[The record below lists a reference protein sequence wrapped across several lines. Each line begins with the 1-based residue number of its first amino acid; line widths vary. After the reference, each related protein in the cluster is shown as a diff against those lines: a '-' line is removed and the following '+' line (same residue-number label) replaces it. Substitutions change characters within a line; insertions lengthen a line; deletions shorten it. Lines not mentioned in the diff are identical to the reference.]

1 MNFRISLIKQA
12 DFCWI
17 LSNIFSPALIRQMP
31 TTSVCYTVDV
41 VHPALGNTGEKGEIF
56 LKRIICSMIAAV
68 LLSLFLLPVPTE
80 AAETGITVGGIH
92 ILKTDVTGNPLDGAV
107 FRLVREVR
115 DEELTD
121 HSIEKKILKI
131 GDENRLMT
139 VMSFWNNREMT
150 GQRQREVETDR
161 NGNAAIYGLPYGT
174 YYLVEEKAPEGY
186 NRITAPIRV
195 AIHRYSHLTESDGV
209 RDDEDQLIDNTLHII
224 NVRYS
229 LPDTG
234 NLGRIQLAA
243 AGCGILFSSVS
254 LLLLNRRRWK

>member
-1 MNFRISLIKQA
+1 MIIRVSLGKTGGFLLDSIKYFFSCSVSSNA
-12 DFCWI
+12 DNGSMLHCGY
-17 LSNIFSPALIRQMP
+17 SP
-31 TTSVCYTVDV
+31 SGV
-41 VHPALGNTGEKGEIF
+41 GEYRRKGEII
-56 LKRIICSMIAAV
+56 LKRIIFGLIAAV
-68 LLSLFLLPVPTE
+68 AVSLCLLSVPAE

-92 ILKTDVTGNPLDGAV
+92 ILKTDVTGNPLNGAV
-107 FRLVREVR
+107 FRLVREVK

-209 RDDEDQLIDNTLHII
+209 RDDEDQIIDNTLHII
-224 NVRYS
+224 NVRYT